1 MFEVKVQ
8 RFQLSKRSMAEVSRD
23 TNAQR
28 QRRRKKRISRETDD
42 YANENLESQSSL
54 PERIPLQEVVDGEK
68 SGVQR
73 SASNNSGDQEGS
85 SGVHQ
90 STVERRS
97 RPRRPRRRSR
107 LENGKVVKLFAIRVQ
122 TNVDPL
128 PSIRVCLF

>member
-1 MFEVKVQ
+1 
-8 RFQLSKRSMAEVSRD
+8 MAEVARD

-28 QRRRKKRISRETDD
+28 QRRRKKRISRETED
-42 YANENLESQSSL
+42 YANENLESPSSL
-54 PERIPLQEVVDGEK
+54 PERVPLQEVAEGEK

-90 STVERRS
+90 STVERKS

-107 LENGKVVKLFAIRVQ
+107 LENGKV
-122 TNVDPL
+122 
-128 PSIRVCLF
+128 

>member
-8 RFQLSKRSMAEVSRD
+8 RFQLSKRNMAEVARD
-23 TNAQR
+23 TNAHQR
-28 QRRRKKRISRETDD
+28 QRRRKKRISRETED
-42 YANENLESQSSL
+42 YGNENLESPSSL
-54 PERIPLQEVVDGEK
+54 PERVPLQEVVEGEK

-107 LENGKVVKLFAIRVQ
+107 LENGKVVKLFATRVQ
-122 TNVDPL
+122 
-128 PSIRVCLF
+128 IQY